1 MFHDYI
7 KNHKTLI
14 LFSAITT
21 FIFLIFYI
29 SYLGKDRVLK
39 GPYRYIVYPFQKG
52 LGNLQQKITFY
63 KNTKNEIKKLSI
75 FGKEAITFKSQRDGS
90 EWIMHTDLIV
100 EMFIEEE
107 NPKYGTMNRIET
119 LEV

>member
-1 MFHDYI
+1 MGFRQTVIRFEND
-7 KNHKTLI
+7 K
-14 LFSAITT
+14 
-21 FIFLIFYI
+21 
-29 SYLGKDRVLK
+29 GKVVREV
-39 GPYRYIVYPFQKG
+39 VHHTQ
-52 LGNLQQKITFY
+52 
-63 KNTKNEIKKLSI
+63 NEIKKISI

-90 EWIMHTDLIV
+90 KWIMHTDLIV